1 MAGRGK
7 KDFLSQEDI
16 VDWIDNE
23 DLDND
28 ESELDDLNGE
38 NDGWL
43 DNNSERED
51 VPDVP
56 PVGHVIDS
64 DESDDN
70 GNEAKEEEHNEGLG
84 PQRKRRKLLKVRL
97 VCNLDEALNPDN
109 YERYIFI
116 DVTIDFDD
124 DRKIMLTNSY
134 SVMRFQRGKRSILEF
149 LRRKLKKQIR

>member
-23 DLDND
+23 DLEDD
-28 ESELDDLNGE
+28 ESHLEDLNGE
-38 NDGWL
+38 DDGWL
-43 DNNSERED
+43 DNDSEGEY

-56 PVGHVIDS
+56 LVGHVIDS

-70 GNEAKEEEHNEGLG
+70 GNAAEEEEHNEGLG
-84 PQRKRRKLLKVRL
+84 PQRKRRKLLKDRL

-109 YERYIFI
+109 YERYNFI
-116 DVTIDFDD
+116 DVTLAFDD
-124 DRKIMLTNSY
+124 DRKNHAHKLFFRYEIPEG
-134 SVMRFQRGKRSILEF
+134 QSILQF
-149 LRRKLKKQIR
+149 FRRKLKKQIR